1 MVGLRGGEGE
11 GGERDCQIRVV
22 FCAIKVKDFFFTS
35 GEKEMGEISCER
47 VNLLISF
54 LMVEILYTK
63 VSMKKKTH

>member
-1 MVGLRGGEGE
+1 
-11 GGERDCQIRVV
+11 
-22 FCAIKVKDFFFTS
+22 
-35 GEKEMGEISCER
+35 MGEISCER